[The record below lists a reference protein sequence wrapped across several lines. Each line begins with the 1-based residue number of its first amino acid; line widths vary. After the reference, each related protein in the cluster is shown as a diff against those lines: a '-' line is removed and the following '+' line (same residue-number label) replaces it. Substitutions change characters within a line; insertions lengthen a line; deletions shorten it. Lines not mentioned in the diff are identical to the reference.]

1 MRSNGQSTG
10 TAFHPEIEPEYN
22 GSSSHRSWQTGTG
35 QLAKLPRRRRPG
47 MVALAVALVGV
58 GILASISVYA
68 ATNTRV
74 PVIVITAN
82 VPAGAR
88 IPSGAVG
95 TADVSVGSGVQLIP
109 ASQSS
114 QVVGQVAGSDL
125 HPGMLLTAS
134 ELTTQQPPGP
144 NQSLVPLP
152 VKPSILPASGLG
164 VGTHVIIEA
173 TPGAEGQPGSSS
185 STPALSSP
193 AEGIVEAVSLTPDTD
208 GYDVVDVLVARSA
221 AESVAAQASTGQIAI
236 IITKRSP

>member
-1 MRSNGQSTG
+1 MRSNPPSTG

-22 GSSSHRSWQTGTG
+22 GSSTHRSWQTGTG

-95 TADVSVGSGVQLIP
+95 TADVSVSSGVQLIP

-164 VGTHVIIEA
+164 VGTHVIIVA
-173 TPGAEGQPGSSS
+173 TPGAEGQPGASNA
-185 STPALSSP
+185 TPALSSP
-193 AEGIVEAVSLTPDTD
+193 AVGIIEAVSLTPDTD

>member
-1 MRSNGQSTG
+1 MRSSGPSTG

-22 GSSSHRSWQTGTG
+22 GSSSHRSWQAGTG

-58 GILASISVYA
+58 GILASVSVYA
-68 ATNTRV
+68 ATNSRA
-74 PVIVITAN
+74 PVVVITAN

-88 IPSGAVG
+88 IPAGAVG
-95 TADVSVGSGVQLIP
+95 TADVSVSSGVQLIP
-109 ASQSS
+109 ASQLS

-125 HPGMLLTAS
+125 HPGMLLIAS

-152 VKPSILPASGLG
+152 VKPAIIPASGLA
-164 VGTHVIIEA
+164 VGDHVLIDA
-173 TPGAEGQPGSSS
+173 TPGAEGQPGASNA
-185 STPALSSP
+185 TPALSSP
-193 AEGIVEAVSLTPDTD
+193 VAAVVAAVNLAPNTD

-221 AESVAAQASTGQIAI
+221 AESVAAQASTGQIAL